1 MKPKED
7 FCHFKIPIF
16 FFQIFESGD
25 VDCPEK
31 EESVDLEKEEEAVEA
46 VEVVEEA
53 MEVVEEEAVVIVEQR
68 TVFFF
73 LALNKFSPLY

>member
-25 VDCPEK
+25 VDLPEK
-31 EESVDLEKEEEAVEA
+31 EELMDLEKEEEAVEWW
-46 VEVVEEA
+46 
-53 MEVVEEEAVVIVEQR
+53 R
-68 TVFFF
+68 
-73 LALNKFSPLY
+73 S